1 MIAGFQQGP
10 NNETSLDPVDDVAYV
25 LDTQNGQWENI
36 TPRIT
41 TRGAKSRDDLQF
53 QRFGHSS
60 KDEYLLY

>member
-1 MIAGFQQGP
+1 M
-10 NNETSLDPVDDVAYV
+10 DDVAYV
-25 LDTQNGQWENI
+25 LNTQNGQWENI

-41 TRGAKSRDDLQF
+41 TSGAKSRDDLQF

>member
-10 NNETSLDPVDDVAYV
+10 NNEQYLDPVDDVAYV
-25 LDTQNGQWENI
+25 LNTQNGQWENI